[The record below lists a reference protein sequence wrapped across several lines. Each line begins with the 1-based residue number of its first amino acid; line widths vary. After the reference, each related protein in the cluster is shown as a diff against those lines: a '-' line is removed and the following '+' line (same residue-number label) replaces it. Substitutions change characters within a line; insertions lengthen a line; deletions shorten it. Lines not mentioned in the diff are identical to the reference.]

1 MSTETK
7 FTNHIGRQISQPA
20 SPGIHALA
28 DTLLATYGKTAQAI
42 LFYGSCLR
50 SGDDRDGLVDLYIL
64 VDSYRAAYRRTI
76 LAALNKLLPPNV
88 FYLEV
93 PYEDR
98 MVRAK
103 YAVLSLTDFKCGT
116 STGWFHSYIWGR
128 FAQPV
133 GLLYARNDQ
142 VTRQVQT
149 ALARAVLTFITRALP
164 QVRSP
169 FTARELWRK
178 GLELS
183 YRAELRAERPH
194 KLIRLF
200 EAAPDYYEHIT
211 RQALATLSFPV
222 DIQKSDPVYH
232 YSVPIPSKARR
243 ISRLDWMVRSWQGKI
258 LSVLRLLKGTLT
270 FRGGVDYILWKI
282 ERHSGERVEASPR
295 LKRYPLLAA
304 CVILW
309 RLYRRGAYR

>member
-1 MSTETK
+1 MKLTDQIS
-7 FTNHIGRQISQPA
+7 RQISQPA
-20 SPGIHALA
+20 SPAIHALA
-28 DTLLATYGKTAQAI
+28 DTILETYGGAVQAI

-50 SGDDRDGLVDLYIL
+50 TGEDRGGLVDLYVL
-64 VDSYRAAYRRTI
+64 VDSYLAADRRPI

-103 YAVLSLTDFKCGT
+103 YAILSLTDFKCGT
-116 STGWFHSYIWGR
+116 STRWFHSYIWGR

-142 VTRQVQT
+142 VVRQVQT
-149 ALARAVLTFITRALP
+149 ALNRAVLTFIARALP
-164 QVRSP
+164 QVPSP
-169 FTARELWRK
+169 FTARDLWRK

-194 KLIRLF
+194 KLVRLF
-200 EAAPDYYEHIT
+200 ESAPDYYEHIT
-211 RQALATLSFPV
+211 REALATLPFPV

-232 YSVPIPSKARR
+232 YSVAMPRKARR
-243 ISRLDWMVRSWQGKI
+243 ISRLDWMVRSWQGKM

-282 ERHSGERVEASPR
+282 ERHSGVSIEATERLRRFPVVG
-295 LKRYPLLAA
+295 LL
-304 CVILW
+304 VVFW
-309 RLYRRGAYR
+309 RLYRRGAFR

>member
-1 MSTETK
+1 MLIETK

-20 SPGIHALA
+20 SPAIHALA
-28 DTLLATYGKTAQAI
+28 DTLLSTYGKAVQAI

-50 SGDDRDGLVDLYIL
+50 TGEDRGGLVDIYIL
-64 VDSYRAAYRRTI
+64 VDSYRAAYRKLI

-93 PYEDR
+93 PFEDR
-98 MVRAK
+98 IVRAK
-103 YAVLSLTDFKCGT
+103 YAILSLSDFKCGT
-116 STGWFHSYIWGR
+116 STNWFHSYVWGR
-128 FAQPV
+128 FAQPI
-133 GLLYARNDQ
+133 GLLYTRNDQ
-142 VTRQVQT
+142 ITQKVQT
-149 ALARAVLTFITRALP
+149 ALARAVLTFIARALP
-164 QVRSP
+164 QVPSP
-169 FTARELWRK
+169 FTARDLWRK

-200 EAAPDYYEHIT
+200 ESAPDYYEHIT
-211 RQALATLSFPV
+211 REALAALPFPV
-222 DIQKSDPVYH
+222 DIQKNGSACH
-232 YSVPIPSKARR
+232 YAVSIPNKDRR

-282 ERHSGERVEASPR
+282 ERHSGIRVEASPR
-295 LKRYPLLAA
+295 LKQYPLLAA

>member
-1 MSTETK
+1 MPIETK
-7 FTNHIGRQISQPA
+7 FRNHIGRQISQPA
-20 SPGIHALA
+20 SPAIHALA
-28 DTLLATYGKTAQAI
+28 DRLLATYGGAIQAI

-50 SGDDRDGLVDLYIL
+50 TGDDRGGLVDLYIL
-64 VDSYRAAYRRTI
+64 VDSYRAAYGRTV

-103 YAVLSLTDFKCGT
+103 YAVLSMADFKCGA
-116 STGWFHSYIWGR
+116 STNWFHSYIWGR

-142 VTRQVQT
+142 VTRQVQA
-149 ALARAVLTFITRALP
+149 ALARAVLTFIARALP
-164 QVRSP
+164 QVPSP
-169 FTARELWRK
+169 FTARDLWRK

-183 YRAELRAERPH
+183 YRAELRAERPQ
-194 KLIRLF
+194 KLVRLF
-200 EAAPDYYEHIT
+200 EASPDYYEHIT
-211 RQALATLSFPV
+211 REALATLPFPV
-222 DIQKSDPVYH
+222 DIQKTDPAHH
-232 YSVPIPSKARR
+232 YSVPIPGKARR

-282 ERHSGERVEASPR
+282 ERHSGIRVEASPR

-309 RLYRRGAYR
+309 RLYFRGAYR